1 MFLNEFRTQ
10 GGCEL
15 TRGTRGKAHLQPA
28 FEVAHLAAGGSFW
41 GLNSYDYHIINS
53 GIMDCQIKRGRMDP
67 VKEREIKQAVARSG
81 RGFFLTMGLGVVL
94 VLLPLLFTGW
104 PAWVILPVAFIL
116 GPLVGALLYL
126 PLQMSKDMAK
136 GFWFSFFKRK

>member
-1 MFLNEFRTQ
+1 
-10 GGCEL
+10 
-15 TRGTRGKAHLQPA
+15 
-28 FEVAHLAAGGSFW
+28 
-41 GLNSYDYHIINS
+41 
-53 GIMDCQIKRGRMDP
+53 
-67 VKEREIKQAVARSG
+67 
-81 RGFFLTMGLGVVL
+81 MGLGVVL

-126 PLQMSKDMAK
+126 PLQMSKEMTK